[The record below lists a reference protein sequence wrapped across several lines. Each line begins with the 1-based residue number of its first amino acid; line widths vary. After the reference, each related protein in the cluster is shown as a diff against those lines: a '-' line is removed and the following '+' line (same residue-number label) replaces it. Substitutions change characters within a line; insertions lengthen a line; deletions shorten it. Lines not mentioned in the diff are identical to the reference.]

1 VGNALMFCLEQ
12 QDVRSSTP
20 DGASCTTLHFTLYK
34 RRIKRK
40 ENTNTHM
47 VSMYK
52 TASGA
57 LYEECKKWC
66 AQGLNITPACKG
78 SVERRTGSVV
88 TNVPITRAVDTDCV
102 HASCRTRCPW
112 HRPRELIGIRGGS
125 AYIAHGGM
133 IIRACS
139 I

>member
-1 VGNALMFCLEQ
+1 MQRVAVAARAVLGTVGDIAHEVLLLSAEFVDLAPLPGLAPAAKTLLNIWDAM
-12 QDVRSSTP
+12 QDV
-20 DGASCTTLHFTLYK
+20 DV
-34 RRIKRK
+34 RR
-40 ENTNTHM
+40 
-47 VSMYK
+47 
-52 TASGA
+52 
-57 LYEECKKWC
+57 
-66 AQGLNITPACKG
+66 CKG

-88 TNVPITRAVDTDCV
+88 TDVPITRAVDTDCV

-112 HRPRELIGIRGGS
+112 HRPCELIGIRGGS